1 VKVLVVEDEQGLR
14 EGLARGLEA
23 EGFVV
28 QSAANGVDGLWMAQ
42 EFDPAV
48 VVLDIMLPGLS
59 GYEVC
64 RRLRQSG
71 SHVPIL
77 MLTAKDGEY
86 DEADALDLGADDFL
100 SKPFSYVVLLAHLRA
115 LLRRAPSDRA
125 PELRVGDL
133 RLDPATRRCFRGSQ
147 EVALTPREF
156 ALAELLARRQ
166 GQVVSRQ
173 DIVEQVWNAD
183 VGMDSN
189 VVDVYIGYLRRKP
202 EGTPLSGVEW
212 QSAMYA
218 EGLSPEVRLKAL
230 TIEGRLPFVIEA
242 SGSETHLTTGF
253 DPEPRARRVFA
264 FPRPET
270 LARVLRDAE
279 ADPDSPTWR
288 AKVNRM
294 PALITTGLRPA
305 QIEAVTGI
313 ERSLAEQRFDRS
325 LVQMATG
332 AGKTFTAV
340 TSSYRLLKHG
350 GFRRVLFLVD
360 RNNLGDQTL
369 REFQN
374 YATPDDGRRFTELYN
389 VDKLTGAG
397 MVGSSHVVI
406 STIQRVYAAL
416 RGQQVADVDDPN
428 VDDFTPDAPVEVV
441 YNAQMPPEAFDLV
454 IVDEAHRSIYGVWR
468 GVLEYFDAHVVGL
481 TATPVK
487 QTFGFFQQ
495 NLVSEYTYAQSVA
508 DNVNVDFDVYRIQ
521 TQITDRGSTVDA
533 GTILP
538 VRDRRTRRERYET
551 LDDDLS
557 YTATQLDRAVTS
569 RSQIRL
575 VLETFRDRLFT
586 EIFPGRSTVPKTLI
600 FAKDDN
606 HAEEVLTLARE
617 VFGKGNDFAAKITYS
632 FRDPKSLLQQFRT
645 SPSLRIAVTVDMIAT
660 GTDVKPLECVFFLRD
675 VRSASYFEQ
684 MKGRGARTISN
695 ADFQSVTPD
704 AETKTRFVLIDAIG
718 VTEHDY
724 VDARP
729 LERAKGISLKKLL
742 DKAASL
748 TLTED
753 QTATLA
759 SRLAK
764 LELQLTPAER
774 TELDTV
780 AGSPLKD
787 VVRQLVAAVDSDVQ
801 LQAIANAPVVDGVVD
816 AAAAVQRLLDAAVR
830 PLAANPALR
839 QRILELR
846 ASHDQLID
854 EVSVDILLDAH
865 GLIDVERARSVV
877 ESWRAYLAEHRDEI
891 TALQVLYS
899 QPRSARV
906 SFVELREL
914 AERIQR
920 PPYNW
925 TPDLIWNAY
934 AAIEVDKVR
943 HADRHTVTDLV
954 SLVRFALGTDDELVS
969 YASKVEER
977 YAGWLA
983 QQAQAGASFT
993 EQQRWWLDR
1002 IADVIATSAGVAA
1015 DDLDNA
1021 PFTERGGVDGALRD
1035 LGAGAATYLEQ
1046 LNAEL
1051 TA

>member
-1 VKVLVVEDEQGLR
+1 V
-14 EGLARGLEA
+14 
-23 EGFVV
+23 
-28 QSAANGVDGLWMAQ
+28 
-42 EFDPAV
+42 
-48 VVLDIMLPGLS
+48 I
-59 GYEVC
+59 
-64 RRLRQSG
+64 RRLAAILAISFAVTAVPDRFGSVDDGQLAAEQRARVLIDRQ
-71 SHVPIL
+71 
-77 MLTAKDGEY
+77 LTGAGWSVQGRKDLNLFAGQGVAVRETIM
-86 DEADALDLGADDFL
+86 
-100 SKPFSYVVLLAHLRA
+100 KPGHGRTDYLLYVD
-115 LLRRAPSDRA
+115 RRA
-125 PELRVGDL
+125 VGVIE
-133 RLDPATRRCFRGSQ
+133 A
-147 EVALTPREF
+147 
-156 ALAELLARRQ
+156 
-166 GQVVSRQ
+166 
-173 DIVEQVWNAD
+173 
-183 VGMDSN
+183 
-189 VVDVYIGYLRRKP
+189 KP

-218 EGLSPEVRLKAL
+218 EGLPAEVRLKAL
-230 TIEGRLPFVIEA
+230 TVEGRLPFVFEA
-242 SGSETHLTTGF
+242 SGSETHLTNGF
-253 DPEPRARRVFA
+253 DPEARARRVFA

-270 LARVLRDAE
+270 LARSLRDAE
-279 ADPDSPTWR
+279 ADPAAPTWR
-288 AKVNRM
+288 AKVKQM
-294 PALITTGLRPA
+294 PQLHTEGLRPA

-332 AGKTFTAV
+332 AGKTYTAV

-369 REFQN
+369 REFQD

-406 STIQRVYAAL
+406 STIQRVYAGL

-428 VDDFTPDAPVEVV
+428 IDDYTPDAPVEVV

-521 TQITDRGSTVDA
+521 TQITDQGSTVDA
-533 GTILP
+533 GTIVP

-569 RSQIRL
+569 RSQLRL

-632 FRDPKSLLQQFRT
+632 ARDPKGLLQQFRT

-704 AETKTRFVLIDAIG
+704 AATKTRFVLVDAIG

-724 VDARP
+724 VDACP

-742 DKAASL
+742 DKAAAL
-748 TLTED
+748 TITED
-753 QTATLA
+753 ETARWPRGWPSSSCSSPRPSVRSSTRSPAARSRTWYGHSSRRSTPTSSRKPSPMRPSSRASSMRRLPCSSCWTTRYGRSRRTPHCGSASWRCGPATTRSSTRSASTCCWTRAGSSTSSEQRRSSSPGVPTFPSTATRSPPCTCSTHSRGPRACPLPSCANSPSASTGRPTTGHPTSSGTPTPRSRSRRSVTPTGTPSPTSSRWSA
-759 SRLAK
+759 SRS
-764 LELQLTPAER
+764 EPTRSSSPTPERSRRGTPA
-774 TELDTV
+774 
-780 AGSPLKD
+780 G
-787 VVRQLVAAVDSDVQ
+787 
-801 LQAIANAPVVDGVVD
+801 
-816 AAAAVQRLLDAAVR
+816 
-830 PLAANPALR
+830 
-839 QRILELR
+839 
-846 ASHDQLID
+846 
-854 EVSVDILLDAH
+854 
-865 GLIDVERARSVV
+865 
-877 ESWRAYLAEHRDEI
+877 
-891 TALQVLYS
+891 
-899 QPRSARV
+899 
-906 SFVELREL
+906 
-914 AERIQR
+914 
-920 PPYNW
+920 
-925 TPDLIWNAY
+925 
-934 AAIEVDKVR
+934 
-943 HADRHTVTDLV
+943 
-954 SLVRFALGTDDELVS
+954 
-969 YASKVEER
+969 
-977 YAGWLA
+977 
-983 QQAQAGASFT
+983 
-993 EQQRWWLDR
+993 
-1002 IADVIATSAGVAA
+1002 
-1015 DDLDNA
+1015 
-1021 PFTERGGVDGALRD
+1021 
-1035 LGAGAATYLEQ
+1035 
-1046 LNAEL
+1046 
-1051 TA
+1051 